1 MENLLKK
8 NENLFRVLT
17 QAKRPRLQSI
27 LKTLSRD
34 EVDAICGAVLNA
46 ISPDGACPL
55 QGAEAKRC
63 SRHQRALR
71 QLAFNKRL
79 GWKKRR
85 AIINQSGGAAWL
97 VPILTTVVGSL
108 VSKLLS

>member
-1 MENLLKK
+1 MESLLRR
-8 NENLFRVLT
+8 NENLFRVIT
-17 QAKRPRLQSI
+17 QAKRPRLRSL
-27 LKTLSRD
+27 LKTLSRE
-34 EVDAICGAVLNA
+34 EVNAICAAVLNS

-55 QGAEAKRC
+55 PPAQAKRC

-85 AIINQSGGAAWL
+85 EIINQSGGAAWL